1 MMGLFLD
8 YGKLGF
14 EHVVPLG
21 YDHILF
27 IISMFFLNSKL
38 KYSIIQCSVF
48 TIAHS
53 ITLFM
58 ATLGYVHINSKLVET
73 TIALSIFILAF
84 ENLLHTDL
92 KSWRLLVVF
101 LFGLIHG
108 LGFASILE
116 FIEIPESDLI
126 TALFGFNCGVELAQ
140 IIVVVICYFV
150 FAKWFSQKDWYRKYL
165 VIPLSIMISG
175 IGLLWTYERLFSA

>member
-1 MMGLFLD
+1 MGLFLD

-27 IISMFFLNSKL
+27 II
-38 KYSIIQCSVF
+38 
-48 TIAHS
+48 
-53 ITLFM
+53 
-58 ATLGYVHINSKLVET
+58 
-73 TIALSIFILAF
+73 
-84 ENLLHTDL
+84 LHTDL
-92 KSWRLLVVF
+92 KSWRFLVVF